1 MFGASLGP
9 EAALAGVVGGMITWM
24 GDHLK
29 ITFEHKDEL
38 LKLSIGTMLATIFRA
53 PFAGI
58 SEVFDDKHPFKLK
71 NKARKIGLLQSVHYL
86 VL

>member
-1 MFGASLGP
+1 
-9 EAALAGVVGGMITWM
+9 
-24 GDHLK
+24 
-29 ITFEHKDEL
+29 
-38 LKLSIGTMLATIFRA
+38 MLATIFRA